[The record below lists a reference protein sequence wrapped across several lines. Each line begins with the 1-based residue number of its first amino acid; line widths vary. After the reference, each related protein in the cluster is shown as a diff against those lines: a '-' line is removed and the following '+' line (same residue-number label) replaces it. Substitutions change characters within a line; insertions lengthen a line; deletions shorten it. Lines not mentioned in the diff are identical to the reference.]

1 MDEITFTGKLPHNPE
16 IEARALGL
24 ALYHE
29 NGYGQVA
36 SLTPDDFYDGFHA
49 DLWSVIQDLA
59 NAHKTITP
67 VTVNAEVEARG
78 GKGDAIRRHIETY
91 AASVVTT
98 IGGPDYVQH
107 LKDLTMRRRAM
118 LSLQQMAGRLQDVSM
133 RSVAADQIGQTVAG
147 LIDIASER
155 NQFVSLA
162 EVGDMLLSGKATKI
176 TPTGFAALDEALA
189 GGFHRNRMYG
199 FVGRPK
205 AGKTFFLSSISYNM
219 IEAGHRHAYLALEM
233 TPLGF
238 AQRFYARR
246 MGVNSLDFFRPEK
259 RDTPWFQKRLAQ
271 SYEYYKSR
279 DFVDFKV
286 NSRNNLDAIRATIA
300 EIGMSGKYDG
310 VFVDYIQLI
319 GGKQTSQNETTHLDN
334 VCQTLAEMASSYP
347 IWICAAAQM
356 NADGGVR
363 GGTGMAQAC
372 DVLFNIEN
380 SDEIPFVDSSGRRE
394 RRHLSM
400 QYSRYT
406 MNTDIGAPGEP
417 GYLLRTDCGP
427 YFEELS

>member
-1 MDEITFTGKLPHNPE
+1 MDEITFTGKLPHSQE

-29 NGYGQVA
+29 NGYGTVA
-36 SLTPDDFYDGFHA
+36 ALRPEDFHDGFHA
-49 DLWSVIQDLA
+49 DLWSVIQDMA

-67 VTVNAEVEARG
+67 VTVHAEVEARG
-78 GKGDAIRRHIETY
+78 GTGEAIRRHINDY
-91 AASVVTT
+91 AAGVVTT
-98 IGGPDYVQH
+98 LGGPDYVQH

-118 LSLQQMAGRLQDVSM
+118 LSLQRMAERLQDLSM
-133 RSVAADQIGQTVAG
+133 RTVAADQIGQSVAD

-155 NQFVSLA
+155 NQFISLGDI
-162 EVGDMLLSGKATKI
+162 GDMLLAGKRTKI
-176 TPTGFAALDEALA
+176 TPTGFPALDDALA

-219 IEAGHRHAYLALEM
+219 IEAGHRHLYLALEM

-246 MGVNSLDFFRPEK
+246 MGVNSLDFFRPDK
-259 RDTPWFQKRLAQ
+259 RDTPWFQKRLGEAEQ
-271 SYEYYKSR
+271 YYKAH
-279 DFVDFKV
+279 DFLNLKV
-286 NSRNNLDAIRATIA
+286 NQRNDLDALRATLA
-300 EIGMSGKYDG
+300 EIGMSGEWDG

-319 GGKQTSQNETTHLDN
+319 GGKQNGQNETTHLDN

-356 NADGGVR
+356 NAEGGVR
-363 GGTGMAQAC
+363 GGTGMAAAC

-380 SDEIPFVDSSGRRE
+380 SDEKPFADSSGRRE

-406 MNTDIGAPGEP
+406 MNADIGQPNEP
-417 GYLLRTDCGP
+417 GYILRTDAGP
-427 YFEELS
+427 YFQEL